1 MIRTMVYHRK
11 KIRVVFVICALLL
24 LGLVG
29 RLLYLMGAQAEYY
42 SKKQMIFT
50 RGNVT
55 SRLPGEKFW
64 ISMELF
70 WQITGQSVQYP

>member
-42 SKKQMIFT
+42 SK
-50 RGNVT
+50 
-55 SRLPGEKFW
+55 
-64 ISMELF
+64 
-70 WQITGQSVQYP
+70 

>member
-11 KIRVVFVICALLL
+11 KIWVVFMICAVLL

-29 RLLYLMGAQAEYY
+29 RLLYLMGAQSEYY
-42 SKKQMIFT
+42 SK
-50 RGNVT
+50 G
-55 SRLPGEKFW
+55 GKFW